1 MISIKPE
8 GFQQQLADLTELE
21 QRQIPYA
28 TATALT
34 RTAQGLMDRLRDEM
48 RVVFDRPTPYT
59 LNSLRMVPA
68 RKDRLEARVWF
79 KDEADGAQPASV
91 WIAPEVHGGPRR
103 NKPAELQLRAKGILP
118 EGKYVV
124 PGAGADLD
132 RYGNIR
138 RGQVT
143 RALSGIRGFS
153 QAGYNAN
160 ATDSRRS
167 RAKGNARRY
176 FVMTRKGK
184 PIGIAERT
192 GRGRDA
198 VSIIMAFV
206 SRPSYRSR
214 LSFFEIA
221 QQYADENLPREFE
234 VAMRGV
240 AARFA
245 ARR

>member
-91 WIAPEVHGGPRR
+91 WIAPEVYGGPRR
-103 NKPAELQLRAKGILP
+103 NKPAELQLRAKG
-118 EGKYVV
+118 
-124 PGAGADLD
+124 
-132 RYGNIR
+132 
-138 RGQVT
+138 
-143 RALSGIRGFS
+143 
-153 QAGYNAN
+153 
-160 ATDSRRS
+160 
-167 RAKGNARRY
+167 
-176 FVMTRKGK
+176 
-184 PIGIAERT
+184 
-192 GRGRDA
+192 
-198 VSIIMAFV
+198 
-206 SRPSYRSR
+206 
-214 LSFFEIA
+214 
-221 QQYADENLPREFE
+221 
-234 VAMRGV
+234 
-240 AARFA
+240 
-245 ARR
+245 

>member
-1 MISIKPE
+1 M
-8 GFQQQLADLTELE
+8 
-21 QRQIPYA
+21 
-28 TATALT
+28 
-34 RTAQGLMDRLRDEM
+34 
-48 RVVFDRPTPYT
+48 
-59 LNSLRMVPA
+59 
-68 RKDRLEARVWF
+68 
-79 KDEADGAQPASV
+79 
-91 WIAPEVHGGPRR
+91 
-103 NKPAELQLRAKGILP
+103 
-118 EGKYVV
+118 
-124 PGAGADLD
+124 
-132 RYGNIR
+132 
-138 RGQVT
+138 
-143 RALSGIRGFS
+143 SGIRGFS

-176 FVMTRKGK
+176 FVMTRKGQ

-198 VSIIMAFV
+198 VSVIMAFV
-206 SRPSYRSR
+206 SRPSYRRR

>member
-34 RTAQGLMDRLRDEM
+34 RAAQGLMDRLRDEM

-91 WIAPEVHGGPRR
+91 WIAP
-103 NKPAELQLRAKGILP
+103 
-118 EGKYVV
+118 
-124 PGAGADLD
+124 
-132 RYGNIR
+132 
-138 RGQVT
+138 
-143 RALSGIRGFS
+143 
-153 QAGYNAN
+153 
-160 ATDSRRS
+160 RS
-167 RAKGNARRY
+167 T
-176 FVMTRKGK
+176 V
-184 PIGIAERT
+184 
-192 GRGRDA
+192 GRVGT
-198 VSIIMAFV
+198 
-206 SRPSYRSR
+206 SRPSFS
-214 LSFFEIA
+214 SG
-221 QQYADENLPREFE
+221 PRDP
-234 VAMRGV
+234 
-240 AARFA
+240 